1 MVLSGKTIHFLGD
14 SITEGAGA
22 SSGERCYVSVL
33 TSAEDLAAGNNFGIG
48 GTRIARQVLPSAEA
62 KFDRDFCLRCDEM
75 PLAADAVVVFGGTND
90 FGHGLAPF
98 GETGDNTP
106 YTFLGAC
113 EYLFA
118 HLRQRYPDIPIAV
131 VTPLHRAGEDSPYG
145 DGSKTHSRPL
155 RDYVQGIRQT
165 ARRHGLP
172 VLDLFAADPDPLPLS
187 LFPDGLHPND
197 AGHAILAG
205 LIADF
210 LKGL

>member
-1 MVLSGKTIHFLGD
+1 MVLTGKTIHFLGD

-22 SSGERCYVSVL
+22 SSGDRCYVSVL
-33 TSAEDLAAGNNFGIG
+33 TSAEGLAAGNNFGIG
-48 GTRIARQVLPSAEA
+48 GTRIARQVQPSAEA

-131 VTPLHRAGEDSPYG
+131 VTPLHRAEEDSPYG

-155 RDYVQGIRQT
+155 KDYVAGIRQA

-172 VLDLFAADPDPLPLS
+172 VLDLFTADPDPLPLG

>member
-1 MVLSGKTIHFLGD
+1 MELSGKTIHFLGD

-22 SSGERCYVSVL
+22 SSEEACYVSVL
-33 TSAEDLAAGNNFGIG
+33 TRTEGLAAGNNFGIG
-48 GTRIARQVLPSAEA
+48 GTRIARQAQPSVEA
-62 KFDRDFCLRCDEM
+62 KFDRDFCLRCEEL

-98 GETGDNTP
+98 GEDGDDTP

-113 EYLFA
+113 EYLFT

-131 VTPLHRAGEDSPYG
+131 VTPLHRAEEDSPYG

-155 RDYVQGIRQT
+155 RDYVQGIRQA

-172 VLDLFAADPDPLPLS
+172 VLELFAADPNPLPLI

-197 AGHAILAG
+197 EGHAILAG

-210 LKGL
+210 LKSL

>member
-22 SSGERCYVSVL
+22 SSGDRCYVSVL
-33 TSAEDLAAGNNFGIG
+33 TSAEGLAAGNNFGIG
-48 GTRIARQVLPSAEA
+48 GTRIARQVQPSAEA

-98 GETGDNTP
+98 GEAGDNTP

-131 VTPLHRAGEDSPYG
+131 VTPLHRAGEDNPYG

-172 VLDLFAADPDPLPLS
+172 VLDLFAADPNPLPLG

-197 AGHAILAG
+197 EGHAILAG

>member
-1 MVLSGKTIHFLGD
+1 MELPGKTIHFLGD

-22 SSGERCYVSVL
+22 SSEENGYVRVL
-33 TSAEDLAAGNNFGIG
+33 TRAEGLAAGNNFGIG
-48 GTRIARQVLPSAEA
+48 GTRIARQAQPSAEA
-62 KFDRDFCLRCDEM
+62 KFDRDFCLRCEEL
-75 PLAADAVVVFGGTND
+75 PFAADAVVVFGGTND

-98 GETGDNTP
+98 GEDGDDTP

-113 EYLFA
+113 EYLFG

-131 VTPLHRAGEDSPYG
+131 VIPLHRAEEDSPYG

-155 RDYVQGIRQT
+155 RDYVEGIRQA

-172 VLDLFAADPDPLPLS
+172 VLDLFAADPNPLPLG

-197 AGHAILAG
+197 EGHRVLAG

-210 LKGL
+210 LKSL